1 MKSKHVEG
9 LVFIACILI
18 GAGVGMAFG
27 KTAVGGT
34 IGTGVGFLAMAI
46 LRLKAKKSESRK

>member
-1 MKSKHVEG
+1 MKSNHVDG
-9 LVFIACILI
+9 LVFVACILI

-46 LRLKAKKSESRK
+46 LRLKAKKSESPK